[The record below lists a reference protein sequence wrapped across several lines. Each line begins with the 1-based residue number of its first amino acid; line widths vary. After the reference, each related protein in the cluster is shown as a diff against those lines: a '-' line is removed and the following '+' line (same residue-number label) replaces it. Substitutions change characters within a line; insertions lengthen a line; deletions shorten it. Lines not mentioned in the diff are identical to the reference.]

1 MKSYEGGEASNPNV
15 EMNAELTAKCAY
27 LFDTLKKNGVRRI
40 EMSFSGSGDDGQVEW
55 QNVDYIPYTLP
66 PIKEDHDNWDDP
78 TIFNSYGNVKL
89 TLGELV
95 DEITEGVIDFYGV
108 DYQNDEGNSGS
119 VVFNVE
125 TGRISTT
132 YQVYQTKEESL
143 YI

>member
-1 MKSYEGGEASNPNV
+1 
-15 EMNAELTAKCAY
+15 MNADLTAKCAY
-27 LFDTLKKNGVRRI
+27 LFDTLKKNGVRSI
-40 EMSFSGSGDDGQVEW
+40 EMSFSGSGDDGQMEW
-55 QNVDYIPYTLP
+55 QNVDYI
-66 PIKEDHDNWDDP
+66 KEYDGSWDDL

-119 VVFNVE
+119 VVFDVE